1 MDQPIQRGEGEESL
15 QVRQL
20 DVSFMG
26 DISMFWEKDSTYS
39 ECFLQILAI
48 DDPLSVD
55 DGPLDEIMDIFQR
68 VIKNWLWN
76 LFVLFRPEAG

>member
-1 MDQPIQRGEGEESL
+1 MG
-15 QVRQL
+15 
-20 DVSFMG
+20 DVSV
-26 DISMFWEKDSTYS
+26 FWEKDRPYS
-39 ECFLQILAI
+39 EGFVQILAI

-76 LFVLFRPEAG
+76 LFVLVRPEAG